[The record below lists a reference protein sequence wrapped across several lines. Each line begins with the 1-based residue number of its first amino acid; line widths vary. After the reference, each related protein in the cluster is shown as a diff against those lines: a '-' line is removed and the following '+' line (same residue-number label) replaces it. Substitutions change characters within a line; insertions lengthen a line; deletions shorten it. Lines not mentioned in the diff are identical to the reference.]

1 MSEGQIILANYKGSD
16 VITGF
21 IDGRMEF
28 LSFERDNHIND
39 IYIGKVDHIVKNLN
53 AAFIKYDS
61 ENIGYLPLDKI

>member
-53 AAFIKYDS
+53 AAFRVEFYS
-61 ENIGYLPLDKI
+61 PL